1 MLNYLIDLR
10 ALLGQHILFTL
21 GVMLLLGYGCGRI
34 AGRFGLPEITGF
46 ILSGL
51 LVGEAGLGI
60 VPLHM
65 TGSMKVITEVALGL
79 IALVI
84 GSEFSFVK
92 LRRMG
97 REIVVIAALQ
107 LLVVFV
113 AVTGTLRLLGLDLP
127 YALILGAIATAS
139 SPAVIVAVIHALRAQ
154 GPIVEYSYGVIALL
168 DAGAVILFGVSFTLA
183 AGMLGLTAAGA
194 SATGMLMTALYEV
207 LFSLLAGVVMG
218 VVVHAAVRRRTN
230 PNEVLLLVLGIAFTT
245 TAVAIVFHLSPLL
258 INMTAGAV
266 LINLTPR
273 HHRLFLILE
282 PMTPPIYALFF
293 VLAGCEMQPALMTD
307 ARLLLLGGG
316 YFVARG
322 VGKILSTWSG
332 AWLARTSPLIRGN
345 LGFCMLPEA
354 GVSLG
359 LVLLVQA
366 SPQAAGMS
374 PEQLELTTVMVNIVL
389 FSIFLNQFAGPPLAK
404 WAILRGNDMEAR

>member
-1 MLNYLIDLR
+1 MLHHLIELR
-10 ALLGQHILFTL
+10 TLLGQHILFTL
-21 GVMLLLGYGCGRI
+21 GVMLLLGYGCGRV
-34 AGRFGLPEITGF
+34 AARFGLPEITGF

-97 REIVVIAALQ
+97 REIALIAGLQ
-107 LLVVFV
+107 LVVVFA
-113 AVTGTLRLLGLDLP
+113 AVTGTLRLLGLELP
-127 YALILGAIATAS
+127 YALMLGSIATAS
-139 SPAVIVAVIHALRAQ
+139 SPAVIVAVVQALRAQ
-154 GPIVEYSYGVIALL
+154 GPIVDYCYGLIALL
-168 DAGAVILFGVSFTLA
+168 DAGAVILFGVCFTIA
-183 AGMLGLTAAGA
+183 AGMLGLTAAGGS
-194 SATGMLMTALYEV
+194 SAGMLQVALAEV
-207 LFSLLAGVVMG
+207 ALSLLAGVVMG
-218 VVVHAAVRRRTN
+218 LVVHAAVRKRSN

-245 TAVAIVFHLSPLL
+245 TAIAIVTHLSPLL
-258 INMTAGAV
+258 INMMAGAV

-293 VLAGCEMQPALMTD
+293 VLAGCEMQPALLIHP
-307 ARLLLLGGG
+307 RLLLLGGG
-316 YFVARG
+316 YFAARG
-322 VGKILSTWSG
+322 LGKVLSTWSG
-332 AWLARTSPLIRGN
+332 AWLARTDASIRN
-345 LGFCMLPEA
+345 HLGYCMLPEA

-366 SPQAAGMS
+366 SPQAAGMT
-374 PEQLELTTVMVNIVL
+374 PEQLDLTTVMVNVVL
-389 FSIFLNQFAGPPLAK
+389 FSIFLNQFVGPPLAK